1 MAINKKLFLL
11 FLLIIAIAITSCSQS
26 GVLIEEEINSI
37 KTITGVG
44 IIKELINE
52 GNLLYETKEEGSG
65 GGINPYF
72 LIQNTTGVEILKVSH
87 TGAITMNGSVLLD
100 DNINI
105 TGNVTSVDCIV
116 FANGG
121 RVGACG

>member
-1 MAINKKLFLL
+1 MAINKKLFLIL
-11 FLLIIAIAITSCSQS
+11 LLIIVIAITSCSQS
-26 GVLIEEEINSI
+26 KLIGEEINSI

-44 IIKELINE
+44 INKELINE
-52 GNLLYETKEEGSG
+52 GNLLYETEEEGSG

-72 LIQNTTGVEILKVSH
+72 LIRNTTGVEILKVSH

-105 TGNVTSVDCIV
+105 TGNVTSVDCII

-121 RVGACG
+121 KVGNCG

>member
-1 MAINKKLFLL
+1 MAINKKKMFLIL
-11 FLLIIAIAITSCSQS
+11 LLIIVIAITSCSRS
-26 GVLIEEEINSI
+26 KLIGEEITGV
-37 KTITGVG
+37 KTITNIG
-44 IIKELINE
+44 INKELINE
-52 GNLLYETKEEGSG
+52 ENLLYETEGDG
-65 GGINPYF
+65 GSINPYF
-72 LIQNTTGVEILKVSH
+72 LIRNTTGVEILKVSH